1 MLFLLSVIIVAGL
14 VFGIWKV
21 LGNKPAAVS
30 EATAQDFEP
39 LLLKYVSFYRRLP
52 EAGRV
57 RFLSRVR
64 QFLSYVRIEGVGFTP
79 EPLDHMLV
87 AASAIIPIFAF
98 DGWRYPN
105 ITNVI
110 LYPDTF
116 NQDFQYEGEGRDT
129 LGMVGTGYMNGQML
143 LSRKGLLDGFTRDD
157 GRNTGIHEFVHLL
170 DKTDGNTD
178 GRPEYL
184 LDKDR
189 ILPWVQLM
197 HREMKRISS
206 GRSDIDPYALTNEA
220 EFFAV
225 VSEYFFEKPDQLK
238 SSHPELYRLLE
249 EMFTN
254 SNDDEKQA

>member
-1 MLFLLSVIIVAGL
+1 MLYLLTAVIVAGL
-14 VFGIWKV
+14 ALGIWKLLRNWSAV
-21 LGNKPAAVS
+21 AYDTAPDDLG
-30 EATAQDFEP
+30 P
-39 LLLKYVSFYRRLP
+39 LLLKYVAFYRKLP
-52 EAGRV
+52 EEDRVSFLNRV
-57 RFLSRVR
+57 RH
-64 QFLSYVRIEGVGFTP
+64 FLSYVRIEGVGFVP
-79 EPLDHMLV
+79 EPLDRALV
-87 AASAIIPIFAF
+87 AASAIIPIFTF

-249 EMFTN
+249 EMFT
-254 SNDDEKQA
+254 SGNDDEKQA